1 MKEWNSKHVRIRDVE
16 VLGFIFIGKFDRLTH
31 KISLQNTG
39 AKSRPIFRLSQKQV
53 IFANRQGSFY

>member
-39 AKSRPIFRLSQKQV
+39 LKVDQFSD
-53 IFANRQGSFY
+53 